1 MRDSDLEI
9 NSDEPSAHANEIK
22 TAIVEEIGPVA
33 RGGTICNQS
42 ASAST
47 KGMIAAD
54 AARRSLWI
62 NSGARRDTSFKAPNR
77 PMQIQ
82 NRRKE
87 VRMKK
92 HTTKGRR

>member
-1 MRDSDLEI
+1 MRYSDLEI
-9 NSDEPSAHANEIK
+9 NSDEPSAHANEIR
-22 TAIVEEIGPVA
+22 ACVDEIGPVA

-42 ASAST
+42 ASASK
-47 KGMIAAD
+47 KGMIAVD
-54 AARRSLWI
+54 VARRSLWM

-92 HTTKGRR
+92 HTAKGRM